1 MDDNDIGPM
10 LTVTEVAKILHVHSN
25 TARRWANQGV
35 IKTYCIGTRKDRRF
49 KREDI
54 DHYLIGAAKD
64 TGKPM
69 G

>member
-1 MDDNDIGPM
+1 MDDYDMGPM
-10 LTVTEVAKILHVHSN
+10 LTISEVAKLLHVHSN

-54 DHYLIGAAKD
+54 DHYLKGVAKN
-64 TGKPM
+64 TGIAM